1 MTKTAKSLAEIG
13 QGSTKF
19 AIAKVLEKRDSV
31 AKNAHSKINSA
42 VGTWKAIAPKRSG
55 FTAGNIGVVR
65 DKYAGYLVP
74 NEGYRPTLGGKPTAF
89 QLVVNSQNA
98 RGPHKGF
105 YAKFKRQIG
114 NDFLTNNK

>member
-31 AKNAHSKINSA
+31 ANDAHSKINSA
-42 VGTWKAIAPKRSG
+42 VGTWKALAPKKSG
-55 FTAGNIGVVR
+55 FTARNVVVVR
-65 DKYAGYLVP
+65 DKYAGYMQS
-74 NEGYRPTLGGKPTAF
+74 NEDYRPTLGGKPTAF

-105 YAKFKRQIG
+105 YDKFKRQVG
-114 NDFLTNNK
+114 NGFLTSNK

>member
-55 FTAGNIGVVR
+55 FTAGNIGVTR
-65 DKYAGYLVP
+65 DKYAGYLQS
-74 NEGYRPTLGGKPTAF
+74 NADYRPTLGGKPTAF

-105 YAKFKRQIG
+105 YDKFKRQIG
-114 NDFLTNNK
+114 NDFLTSNK

>member
-1 MTKTAKSLAEIG
+1 MTKSVKSLAEIG

-31 AKNAHSKINSA
+31 ANNAHSKINSA
-42 VGTWKAIAPKRSG
+42 VGTWNTLAPKKSG
-55 FTAGNIGVVR
+55 FTARNIVVVR

-74 NEGYRPTLGGKPTAF
+74 NEGYRPTLGSKPTAF

-105 YAKFKRQIG
+105 YDKFKRQVG
-114 NDFLTNNK
+114 NGFLTSNK